1 LESQALGF
9 GERLHRGMTYLRGP
23 LVAVVVFALVATM
36 REMSPFYYGAP
47 VSLFGEMIQMWASSQ
62 IRKDEKFTISGPY
75 SHVRNPMYIGRFFV
89 GLGMVIITGN
99 PCIVGTYVVLFAIYA
114 HIRVN
119 REEVRLKEIFKP
131 HYQEYCSE
139 IHRWLPRFKAYSKAE
154 PQRASW
160 QQICVNHEQ
169 INLTIVVVV
178 LIAVYVRL
186 SAFGDHYWPR

>member
-1 LESQALGF
+1 LESQALPV

-36 REMSPFYYGAP
+36 RELSAFYYGAP

-62 IRKDEKFTISGPY
+62 IRKDERFTISGPY
-75 SHVRNPMYIGRFFV
+75 SYVRNPMYIGRFFV
-89 GLGMVIITGN
+89 GLGFVIITWN
-99 PCIVGTYVVLFAIYA
+99 PYIIAAYVVLFAIYA

-119 REEVRLKEIFKP
+119 REESRLKEIFKP

-139 IHRWLPRFKAYSKAE
+139 IHRWLPRLKAYSKSE

-160 QQICVNHEQ
+160 RQLCVNHEQ
-169 INLTIVVVV
+169 INLLIVVVV
-178 LIAVYVRL
+178 LVAVYIRL
-186 SAFGDHYWPR
+186 SVFGS